1 MAVRDKLALGRRRD
15 GRAHCDVE
23 VSAAT
28 TAMDR
33 YRNGEEGEALV
44 VAGLSAD
51 TGRRRIG
58 ISRRGDSWW
67 ASRSGFRFVGL
78 RVSGRVGRPSRP
90 SCPVTHVC
98 GIEILQPAHEP
109 RKTVDPGMNAL
120 ELLEFYAD
128 PASGSWQEVDY
139 RPFPLGRHWPRRQ
152 SSHGITPRAGGGSD
166 YDVVVGGACWWCGRG
181 LNRCGAS

>member
-1 MAVRDKLALGRRRD
+1 MSY
-15 GRAHCDVE
+15 CDVE

-67 ASRSGFRFVGL
+67 ASRRYLDSSACGCLGTGL
-78 RVSGRVGRPSRP
+78 EDHHGHRV
-90 SCPVTHVC
+90 
-98 GIEILQPAHEP
+98 L
-109 RKTVDPGMNAL
+109 
-120 ELLEFYAD
+120 
-128 PASGSWQEVDY
+128 
-139 RPFPLGRHWPRRQ
+139 
-152 SSHGITPRAGGGSD
+152 
-166 YDVVVGGACWWCGRG
+166 
-181 LNRCGAS
+181 